1 MKIVLKDTFVN
12 RLGDQLEYIAQSNPA
27 NARKFKND
35 LFQQIKAIASNPYK
49 YRKSIWFEDQ
59 NIRDLIFKGYTIVFK
74 INANSIEVFGFVK
87 QQKTVV

>member
-35 LFQQIKAIASNPYK
+35 LFQQIKSIPSNPYK
-49 YRKSIWFEDQ
+49 YRKSVWFDDQ
-59 NIRDLIFKGYTIVFK
+59 SIRDLIFKGYTIVFK

-87 QQKTVV
+87 QQKTIV